1 MKDFKQVLSASSK
14 IESDAGTKLEDLP
27 LFPNDLD
34 EYVRRLNNSECKT
47 TILRDIAAR
56 RYNLDECK
64 LGSCSSFSSYK
75 WKLKLWGQQQQE
87 IAGGAAPDISDT
99 HSVFSDLT
107 SLLNQT
113 IKEFVPTL
121 TVRDSQP
128 PSVILA
134 GAEIVIDLN

>member
-14 IESDAGTKLEDLP
+14 IETDAGTKLEDLP

-56 RYNLDECK
+56 RYNLEECK
-64 LGSCSSFSSYK
+64 LGSCSTFSSYK
-75 WKLKLWGQQQQE
+75 WKLKLWGKQQQQ
-87 IAGGAAPDISDT
+87 ITGGATISDT
-99 HSVFSDLT
+99 QSVFSDLT
-107 SLLNQT
+107 SLLNHT
-113 IKEFVPTL
+113 IKEFVPTPTL
-121 TVRDSQP
+121 REP
-128 PSVILA
+128 NIILA

>member
-14 IESDAGTKLEDLP
+14 IETNAGTKLEDLP
-27 LFPNDLD
+27 IFPSDLD

-56 RYNLDECK
+56 RYNLEECK

-75 WKLKLWGQQQQE
+75 WKLKLWGQQQLV
-87 IAGGAAPDISDT
+87 GGFHAEISDT
-99 HSVFSDLT
+99 QSVFSNLT
-107 SLLNQT
+107 SLINQT
-113 IKEFVPTL
+113 IKEFVPST
-121 TVRDSQP
+121 TIRESQA